1 MSREG
6 RNRRGMSAPG
16 VRPKAPIV
24 GGFTPEEFKML
35 DFARID
41 LSEWY
46 GDIEA
51 KAQDQIES
59 EMEESVEDFY
69 DRLSP

>member
-1 MSREG
+1 
-6 RNRRGMSAPG
+6 
-16 VRPKAPIV
+16 
-24 GGFTPEEFKML
+24 ML

-59 EMEESVEDFY
+59 EMEESVKSFY
-69 DRLSP
+69 DNFNR

>member
-1 MSREG
+1 
-6 RNRRGMSAPG
+6 
-16 VRPKAPIV
+16 
-24 GGFTPEEFKML
+24 ML

-51 KAQDQIES
+51 KAQDQIEND
-59 EMEESVEDFY
+59 MQESVEGFY
-69 DRLSP
+69 NKIE